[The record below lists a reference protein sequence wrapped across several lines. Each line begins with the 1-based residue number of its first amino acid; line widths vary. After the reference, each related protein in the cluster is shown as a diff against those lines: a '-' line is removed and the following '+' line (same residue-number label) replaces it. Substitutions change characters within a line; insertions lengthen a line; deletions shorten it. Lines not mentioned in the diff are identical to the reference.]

1 MRSIYKSFNYIPK
14 HGIFPISVPPAHPIP
29 LPRVFFD
36 LALDSTPV
44 GRVVFEVFNIY
55 LSCKLID

>member
-55 LSCKLID
+55 LS